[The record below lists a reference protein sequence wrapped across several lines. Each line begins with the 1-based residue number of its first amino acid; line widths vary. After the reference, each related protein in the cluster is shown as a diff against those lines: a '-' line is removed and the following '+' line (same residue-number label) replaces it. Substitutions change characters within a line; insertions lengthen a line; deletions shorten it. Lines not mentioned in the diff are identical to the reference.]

1 MYHLYV
7 DNLPVKVVQLS
18 TGHVGG
24 AGLAARRLHQQLLYD
39 GVISEFYCLDK
50 SNFVPSTNEYPI
62 KRSHARRLVSKLAIF
77 LNEKLTHHIHFSV
90 LSTNSVNLDF
100 FRKLSRDK
108 ATVLHFHNWQNL
120 ISQKSLLKLI
130 SEGFPIVITL
140 HDQRIVTGGCHY
152 QLACT
157 QNKSG
162 CNSCPRA
169 SMLLYPQIR
178 RNRKRL
184 SMTLAGHL
192 PSLALVSPSEWLKSS
207 VTDSLE
213 INTKQI
219 HKILNPLGPLWNIE
233 NFKQPAKEKRGRKTK
248 VGVATMSDSYVKHGK
263 LLNALAID
271 STFVK
276 DYEICFLRD
285 YLESDSSLSNFWKE
299 IDVLLAVSRADNS
312 PNSIVEARSL
322 GIPIVTSHV
331 GGIPELLGDLD
342 VALENDEH
350 NVEDIIKKLSQ
361 IKTKRRSNDYANF
374 TSKINSTKK
383 FVELYESILKNS

>member
-1 MYHLYV
+1 V
-7 DNLPVKVVQLS
+7 NNSPVQVVQLA

-24 AGLAARRLHQQLLYD
+24 AGLAARRLHQQLLHD
-39 GVISEFYCLDK
+39 GVKSEFYCLDK
-50 SNFVPSTNEYPI
+50 SNFLPSTYEYSI
-62 KRSHARRLVSKLAIF
+62 KRNHARRFVSKLAIF
-77 LNEKLTHHIHFSV
+77 LNEKLTHQIHFSV
-90 LSTNSVNLDF
+90 LSTNAANLEF

-108 ATVLHFHNWQNL
+108 TTVLHFHNWQNL

-130 SEGFPIVITL
+130 SEGFPIVLTL

-157 QNKSG
+157 QNTSG

-169 SMLLYPQIR
+169 SKLLYPQIR

-192 PSLALVSPSEWLKSS
+192 SNLALVSPSEWLKGS

-233 NFKQPAKEKRGRKTK
+233 NFKQIAKEKGGRKTK
-248 VGVATMSDSYVKHGK
+248 VGVATMSDSYVKHGE
-263 LLNALAID
+263 LLKALAID
-271 STFVK
+271 NTFIQ

-285 YLESDSSLSNFWKE
+285 YPESDSSLSNFWKE
-299 IDVLLAVSRADNS
+299 IDVLLAISRADNS

-331 GGIPELLGDLD
+331 GGIPELLGDID

-350 NVEDIIKKLSQ
+350 NVEDIIKKLSR
-361 IKTKRRSNDYANF
+361 IKRKRQSNCHANF
-374 TSKINSTKK
+374 TSEINSSKK